1 MLRNVFVYG
10 TLMRRMSNSRCIPN
24 GAIEKIEEGTV
35 TGRLYYV
42 SSGHYPCLK
51 LNGDNTIYGELYTI
65 KEKHWKETLAS
76 MDALEGCPTLY
87 TREQIKVKTKNGEK
101 DAWVYVFNLD
111 EFLGE
116 EITSGRFTGPKRSK
130 NLKTQSVF
138 YL

>member
-1 MLRNVFVYG
+1 
-10 TLMRRMSNSRCIPN
+10 
-24 GAIEKIEEGTV
+24 
-35 TGRLYYV
+35 
-42 SSGHYPCLK
+42 
-51 LNGDNTIYGELYTI
+51 
-65 KEKHWKETLAS
+65 
-76 MDALEGCPTLY
+76 MDALESCPTLY

-111 EFLGE
+111 KFLGE